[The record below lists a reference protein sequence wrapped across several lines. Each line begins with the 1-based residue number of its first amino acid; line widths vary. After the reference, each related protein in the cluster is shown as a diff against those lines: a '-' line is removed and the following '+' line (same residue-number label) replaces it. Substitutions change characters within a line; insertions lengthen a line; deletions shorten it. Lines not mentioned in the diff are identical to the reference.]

1 MIHPKRHLGCGNSTT
16 IGDTAELRSRLGGRA
31 GAPGAPCFKSR
42 ARVRIADGGGDEGRC
57 AVGISVD
64 MAFFI
69 WCVRCWSGGGG
80 FDGCP
85 CFSFFRGTS
94 PKICERK
101 PKGRP
106 KYMCNFQRQ
115 AIYVLEHG
123 WSCCVWDCAT
133 AREDFVC
140 ASATKRRRLGSV
152 HTFIHAHFDQNQ
164 RLYPCLDRVPLP
176 KELDLPVAKIQLS
189 SIQWCLKRNEEV
201 SQWWSLSM
209 GRPAKTSCF
218 SHREV

>member
-1 MIHPKRHLGCGNSTT
+1 MKYTAPLPCLIGQPRTQVVVVLYELLLIGMIHPKRHLGCGNSTT

-106 KYMCNFQRQ
+106 KYMYNFQRH
-115 AIYVLEHG
+115 AIYVLEEG

-133 AREDFVC
+133 ARERFCVC
-140 ASATKRRRLGSV
+140 FGKETSSAWICP
-152 HTFIHAHFDQNQ
+152 HIH
-164 RLYPCLDRVPLP
+164 
-176 KELDLPVAKIQLS
+176 
-189 SIQWCLKRNEEV
+189 
-201 SQWWSLSM
+201 
-209 GRPAKTSCF
+209 SCAF
-218 SHREV
+218 